1 MSHGVQQQSANKSES
16 EPAADDTDTR
26 MHTQGRTNPLKG
38 RMVPDYHGN
47 QQTEHDHDHDAL

>member
-1 MSHGVQQQSANKSES
+1 MQQQSANKSES